1 MKKIIT
7 GFIVTAAVSLLSAC
21 AVFAPP
27 ATPTPTP
34 SPAPTRAPTATLIPS
49 ATLAPSATPLP
60 SATPVPTLNY
70 PAAGMGPTG
79 FPTDVDPLTGLKVT
93 DPALLD
99 RRPIV
104 IKVENLPR
112 EHRPQFGLSRADLVY
127 EYYTEQGST
136 RFAAVYFG
144 QDAERVG
151 PIRSGRFFDVNV
163 VQMYRGIFIF
173 GSAYSAV
180 WNRFVNSDFAD
191 RLVLE
196 NDFSCPALCRFE
208 PNGRDLLVANT
219 AELGKYVK
227 TRAIDNSRQVLDGMF
242 FQQQAPSGGDPANQV
257 YVRFSGA
264 IYNRWDYDPA
274 TGRYLRFSD
283 TQNDI
288 NRNNE
293 KYAQLTDGNDG
304 KPIAFENVVTFCVAH
319 EYYFKSDQIEVVDML
334 MQPGGG
340 NYVACDGKSYPT
352 GSGPAWLARDGK
364 IYQVTYQRAKKDAPL
379 TLLGADGQPF
389 AFKPGQTWF
398 EVIGASS
405 TYKQEAPGVWRF
417 TFAIVP

>member
-1 MKKIIT
+1 
-7 GFIVTAAVSLLSAC
+7 
-21 AVFAPP
+21 APP
-27 ATPTPTP
+27 AAPTPTP
-34 SPAPTRAPTATLIPS
+34 SQAPTRAPTATLIPS

-79 FPTDVDPLTGLKVT
+79 FPTEVDPLTGLKVT
-93 DPALLD
+93 DLTLLD

-136 RFAAVYFG
+136 RFAAVYYG

-196 NDFSCPALCRFE
+196 NEFSCPALCRFE

-227 TRAIDNSRQVLDGMF
+227 TRAIDNSRQALDGMF
-242 FQQQAPSGGDPANQV
+242 FQQQAPADP
-257 YVRFSGA
+257 YVHEVAADRV
-264 IYNRWDYDPA
+264 
-274 TGRYLRFSD
+274 LRD
-283 TQNDI
+283 
-288 NRNNE
+288 
-293 KYAQLTDGNDG
+293 
-304 KPIAFENVVTFCVAH
+304 
-319 EYYFKSDQIEVVDML
+319 
-334 MQPGGG
+334 
-340 NYVACDGKSYPT
+340 
-352 GSGPAWLARDGK
+352 
-364 IYQVTYQRAKKDAPL
+364 
-379 TLLGADGQPF
+379 
-389 AFKPGQTWF
+389 
-398 EVIGASS
+398 
-405 TYKQEAPGVWRF
+405 
-417 TFAIVP
+417 